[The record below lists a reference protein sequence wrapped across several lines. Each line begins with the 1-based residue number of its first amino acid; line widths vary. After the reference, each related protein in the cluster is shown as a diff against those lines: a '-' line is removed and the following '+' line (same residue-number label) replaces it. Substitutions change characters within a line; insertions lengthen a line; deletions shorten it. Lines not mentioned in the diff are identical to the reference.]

1 LETLPVAC
9 RLEVQGVFVVSN
21 VVQPVVQ
28 AAALSGIRA
37 APAWR
42 RRARAGYASAARA
55 QLPGAEQAVV
65 RAPRRASAAHGQ
77 ALSCRIGFYASARA
91 GKVLPWQA
99 GNPTPV
105 VRKRTEWSNG
115 VLGMNLAMAGV
126 EGTLVLQAV
135 GAILTAGIGVALV
148 CLAVFMLGD
157 HAYGANGEKS
167 AGQQDALAGVAEP
180 VEQAQAV
187 VSSYRLAGNKLGAL
201 AASAGQAY
209 ETSAFG
215 THGIGQVSILGLNG
229 PSASRV
235 GVSRE

>member
-1 LETLPVAC
+1 
-9 RLEVQGVFVVSN
+9 VSN

-28 AAALSGIRA
+28 AAALSSIRV

-42 RRARAGYASAARA
+42 RRTRVGHAAAGRA
-55 QLPGAEQAVV
+55 QLPGGAQAVLRV
-65 RAPRRASAAHGQ
+65 QRRASFVAHGQ
-77 ALSCRIGFYASARA
+77 SLSCRIGFYASARA

-99 GNPTPV
+99 GNPAPV

-115 VLGMNLAMAGV
+115 VLGMNLGMTGV

-135 GAILTAGIGVALV
+135 GAILMTGIGVALV

-167 AGQQDALAGVAEP
+167 AGRRVTPAGVTEP
-180 VEQAQAV
+180 VEQTQAV
-187 VSSYRLAGNKLGAL
+187 VSSYRLAGDKLGAL
-201 AASAGQAY
+201 VSSAGQAY
-209 ETSAFG
+209 ANAAFG
-215 THGIGQVSILGLNG
+215 VHGIGQVSILGFDA
-229 PSASRV
+229 PSANPV